1 MTDFSSPLPDPS
13 AAAPGGVSAERLTAS
28 LAEVLTE
35 LVGTST
41 GPADLAG
48 AARWVHGTF
57 GVAGV
62 AGLQVRAGG
71 LRRLRAWDAGTPQE
85 VPLALN
91 DLAALRTGTAALRPD
106 GLLLPLRGRYR
117 ARYALWIWAPGRAWT
132 AAEQAPLRLL
142 ALAVG
147 SELERLQADRHLHT
161 LQALHR
167 DLLGGAHTQAYQ
179 ELLRHAI
186 ATIPGAETGSLAVF
200 DGDCFRYVASQT
212 HDEEELTQVSFR
224 LEDSRDRWYGLGL
237 ESWSRGVPRVA
248 RGSAL
253 VEQGQRYLQGDR
265 LIEGNLASLDTI
277 QANITVPI
285 LYAGQV
291 TALLNIDSLTDPDAF
306 ADDSVDLAA
315 SFGVQASLIL
325 HEVRLREEI
334 TAAARTDD
342 LTGLPNRRAFNEA
355 LRLELDAARVHGAP
369 LTLLLMDVHRFK
381 RLNDTFGHAAGDE
394 ALRHLG
400 DVLSQPLASGNRTW
414 VPGHR
419 RGAGDRPAHPAPD
432 RYLAFRWGGDEFAV
446 LLPGAT
452 EAEGRLVRRSVQ
464 QAAAEGQPGE
474 RVLLDVGVAT
484 LESDDPLGA
493 ALLRLADERMYDDKR
508 RHDQ

>member
-1 MTDFSSPLPDPS
+1 MTDFPSPLPDPS
-13 AAAPGGVSAERLTAS
+13 AAAPGGLSAERLTAS
-28 LAEVLTE
+28 LAETLTE
-35 LVGTST
+35 LAGAANS
-41 GPADLAG
+41 PADLTG

-71 LRRLRAWDAGTPQE
+71 LRRLRAWDAGTPQD
-85 VPLALN
+85 VPLGLD
-91 DLAALRTGTAALRPD
+91 DLAALRAGMGAVRPA

-132 AAEQAPLRLL
+132 AAERALL
-142 ALAVG
+142 QLLSLAAG

-167 DLLGGAHTQAYQ
+167 DLLGGAHAHAYQ
-179 ELLRHAI
+179 QLLRHAV

-212 HDEEELTQVSFR
+212 HDEEELTLVSFR

-248 RGSAL
+248 SGAAL
-253 VEQGQRYLQGDR
+253 IEQGQRYLHGAR
-265 LIEGNLASLDTI
+265 LVEGNLASLDTI
-277 QANITVPI
+277 QANIAVPI

-355 LRLELDAARVHGAP
+355 LRLELDAARVHGTP
-369 LTLLLMDVHRFK
+369 LTLLLMDVHHFK

-400 DVLSQPLASGNRTW
+400 DVLNQALTIGDRTW

-419 RGAGDRPAHPAPD
+419 RGSADRPAHPAPD
-432 RYLAFRWGGDEFAV
+432 RYLAFRWGGDEFAL

-452 EAEGRLVRRSVQ
+452 EAEGQLVRRSVQ

-484 LESDDPLGA
+484 LAPGDPLGA
-493 ALLRLADERMYDDKR
+493 ALLRLADARMYDDKR
-508 RHDQ
+508 RHDR